1 MAFVKACIF
10 DLDGVIVD
18 TAKWHY
24 NAWNNIANRLGFE
37 FSPLQNEELKGVSRA
52 HSLEIILKIGGITL
66 SQKEKNELLIRKNEV
81 YLEYIQNMG
90 ENEILPG
97 VTEFL
102 HNLKRAQI
110 KIGLGS
116 ASRNAKLVMDK
127 IGIRSLFDSIIDGN
141 DVRNS
146 KPDPEVF
153 LLGSK
158 ALNEDPSTCVVFEDS
173 QQGLQAA
180 NSGGFISVGI
190 GNKTILNQADTVIP
204 GFANFTFTKLLE
216 TLALEE
222 IANT

>member
-52 HSLEIILKIGGITL
+52 HSLEIILKIGGINL
-66 SQKEKNELLIRKNEV
+66 AQNEKDELLKRKNEV
-81 YLEYIQNMG
+81 YLEFIQNMSQK
-90 ENEILPG
+90 EILPG

-102 HNLKRAQI
+102 TELQRAQI

-116 ASRNAKLVMDK
+116 ASRNAKMVMDK
-127 IGIRSLFDSIIDGN
+127 IGLHSLFDSIIDGN

-153 LLGSK
+153 LLGAK
-158 ALNEDPSTCVVFEDS
+158 ELNVEPSACVVFEDS
-173 QQGLQAA
+173 QQGLEAA
-180 NSGGFISVGI
+180 NSGGFITVGI
-190 GNKTILNQADTVIP
+190 GNKSILTKANTVIP
-204 GFANFTFTKLLE
+204 GFTDFTFAKLNEWL
-216 TLALEE
+216 TLEE
-222 IANT
+222 IVNT